1 MEIWITSTIEPN
13 AVSWNSKVFLSVSI
27 RKLIGPPFQFCLGS
41 FFIDEEK
48 KVAVVFDKD
57 YKDKRNIAYIIGDF
71 GVDGSFKEGISENQP
86 TQCVTHLCA
95 LMFQLP
101 SLVQFN

>member
-48 KVAVVFDKD
+48 KVALVFDKD
-57 YKDKRNIAYIIGDF
+57 YKDKRKLRL
-71 GVDGSFKEGISENQP
+71 SLETLESP
-86 TQCVTHLCA
+86 T
-95 LMFQLP
+95 
-101 SLVQFN
+101 